1 LTTATDDHPVTVT
14 LKDSSG
20 VNWGATRTVRA
31 NYVVGCDGAHSSV
44 RKAIGGE
51 LHGDPAHQAWGV
63 MDILAN
69 TDFPDVRQK
78 CLISS
83 ANEGN
88 VLILPREGGYVFR
101 MYVELDKLRPDEK
114 AAHRKFT
121 QDDMIARPIASLSP
135 IHWM

>member
-1 LTTATDDHPVTVT
+1 
-14 LKDSSG
+14 
-20 VNWGATRTVRA
+20 
-31 NYVVGCDGAHSSV
+31 
-44 RKAIGGE
+44 
-51 LHGDPAHQAWGV
+51 

-83 ANEGN
+83 ATEGN

-114 AAHRKFT
+114 AAQRKLT
-121 QDDMIARPIASLSP
+121 QDDMIAAANRILQPYTIDVKEVVWWSIYDIGHSITDKFDDVPEGSDRNPRVFTAGDACHTHSP
-135 IHWM
+135 KAG

>member
-1 LTTATDDHPVTVT
+1 
-14 LKDSSG
+14 
-20 VNWGATRTVRA
+20 
-31 NYVVGCDGAHSSV
+31 
-44 RKAIGGE
+44 
-51 LHGDPAHQAWGV
+51 
-63 MDILAN
+63 MDVLAV

-114 AAHRKFT
+114 AAQRKF
-121 QDDMIARPIASLSP
+121 DDGQVTDAVVLFVEIN
-135 IHWM
+135 

>member
-1 LTTATDDHPVTVT
+1 MQACLVDQD
-14 LKDSSG
+14 
-20 VNWGATRTVRA
+20 VRHLRA
-31 NYVVGCDGAHSSV
+31 VVRHV
-44 RKAIGGE
+44 
-51 LHGDPAHQAWGV
+51 LHAAHQAWGV

-101 MYVELDKLRPDEK
+101 MYVELDKLRPD
-114 AAHRKFT
+114 
-121 QDDMIARPIASLSP
+121 
-135 IHWM
+135 